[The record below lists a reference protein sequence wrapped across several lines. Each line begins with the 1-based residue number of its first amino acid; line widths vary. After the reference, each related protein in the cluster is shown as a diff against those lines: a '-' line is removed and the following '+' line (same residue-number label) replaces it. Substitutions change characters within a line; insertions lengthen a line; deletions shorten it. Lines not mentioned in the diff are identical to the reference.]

1 MGAGR
6 LIKTALK
13 HNKMTQDALAS
24 LLDKDAQQV
33 RNALYRDRFQYS
45 IAEEWLN
52 ALGYEIVI
60 KDKFTGEI
68 IE

>member
-1 MGAGR
+1 MGAGK
-6 LIKTALK
+6 LIKSALK

-24 LLDKDAQQV
+24 LLSRDPQQV

-52 ALGYEIVI
+52 ALGYELVI
-60 KDKFTGEI
+60 RDKFTGEI
-68 IE
+68 YD

>member
-13 HNKMTQDALAS
+13 HNKMTQDTFAS
-24 LLDKDAQQV
+24 LLGKDPQQV
-33 RNALYRDRFQYS
+33 RNALYRDSFQYS

-52 ALGYEIVI
+52 ALGYEFVI
-60 KDKFTGEI
+60 RDKFTGEI